1 MSSSSK
7 TDKNVPESIDY
18 AHLFEGIRNFKA
30 NELIP
35 RQEFFEALAH
45 QQNPHTLFIVC
56 SDSRVIP
63 NVVTQTIP
71 GELFVVRN
79 IGNFVPHYTKKSETF
94 LATSAVIEYAV
105 LQLNVNN
112 IVICGHSNCG
122 GCAALYQEEELKHLP
137 HTKIWL
143 QLAEPVKKVVED
155 KIAKK
160 KLTLEERS
168 EYTEKMNVVE
178 QLRHLMKYPY
188 IRKRVREGKLNVMG
202 WYYHIEEG
210 EIYNY
215 DRKKRRFIRVE

>member
-45 QQNPHTLFIVC
+45 QQNPHTLFIGC

-79 IGNFVPHYTKKSETF
+79 IGNFVPHYLKKSETF

-105 LQLNVNN
+105 LQLNVDN
-112 IVICGHSNCG
+112 IVVCGHSNCG
-122 GCAALYQEEELKHLP
+122 AVQPC
-137 HTKIWL
+137 T
-143 QLAEPVKKVVED
+143 
-155 KIAKK
+155 
-160 KLTLEERS
+160 
-168 EYTEKMNVVE
+168 
-178 QLRHLMKYPY
+178 
-188 IRKRVREGKLNVMG
+188 
-202 WYYHIEEG
+202 
-210 EIYNY
+210 
-215 DRKKRRFIRVE
+215 RRRN